1 MRQCITFEE
10 KKQNSR
16 NNNNKTHTYTHIHKG
31 TVSSYFVVSS
41 AEVLSPKKSVSMCLE
56 LAKLRLGQ
64 PRKVPFLRARSS
76 ADAFLLAGEIPIIA
90 ELVLR
95 QELAAME
102 NCLWVAGG
110 LKPLMMLIP
119 NEFIQIFSIPSLLEI
134 LESSK

>member
-1 MRQCITFEE
+1 
-10 KKQNSR
+10 
-16 NNNNKTHTYTHIHKG
+16 
-31 TVSSYFVVSS
+31 
-41 AEVLSPKKSVSMCLE
+41 MCLE

-64 PRKVPFLRARSS
+64 PRKVPFSRARSS
-76 ADAFLLAGEIPIIA
+76 ADAFLLAGETPIID

-119 NEFIQIFSIPSLLEI
+119 NEFIQIFSILSLLAI